1 MNNALRSRQALFRRV
16 ASLSCNHPLFS
27 SCNAFTREYARGL
40 GARSMAA
47 SHSTRTKLVLLGI
60 VGSGWVTKR
69 SHPRINNLQG
79 LSLKGWFLGS
89 SFVEITRL
97 ISISLSRVPI
107 LRVSTEYRVLKR
119 YFLLM

>member
-1 MNNALRSRQALFRRV
+1 MPFVLFKPFFGRA
-16 ASLSCNHPLFS
+16 ASVSCNHLLLS
-27 SCNAFTREYARGL
+27 SCNAFTRDHARGL

-47 SHSTRTKLVLLGI
+47 SHSTRTRLVPLGS

-79 LSLKGWFLGS
+79 LSLKGWFSGS
-89 SFVEITRL
+89 SFMEITRL